1 MPSLRTIFRCFNLL
15 LVVAASYAASLFAT
29 QVLENA
35 LAVNSPAP
43 LVARQSADVRR
54 PKQKLPPSAFQ
65 SVLDANVFRARRSD
79 VKPSSKSG
87 PAPPGD
93 LTPVSDAQAPLDVIL
108 AGTVT
113 VRDRSFAM
121 VADGSGRNE
130 KLYRLW
136 DCLPAED
143 NHPTRRCSPAQ
154 GKLMAVRKDRISVRY
169 QGQLLRFRITD
180 KPLIARPAARRAAG
194 RRTNALI
201 GQAKFGGAATFP
213 ITREGNVLEIRVP
226 RAEVTQ
232 AFENFSDV
240 LKQARIVPYTGA
252 GGPGFQIRKIRS
264 GSIFQRI
271 GLNNFD
277 IIKAVNGEPIATAD
291 QALRL
296 LTMFRNEKELTL
308 DLQRRNQQLQLNY
321 IIE

>member
-1 MPSLRTIFRCFNLL
+1 MPSLRTICRCCNLL
-15 LVVAASYAASLFAT
+15 LVGAASYAASLFAA
-29 QVLENA
+29 QALENA
-35 LAVNSPAP
+35 LAMGSPAP

-54 PKQKLPPSAFQ
+54 PKQMLPPSAFQ
-65 SVLDANVFRARRSD
+65 SVLDANVFKARRSD
-79 VKPSSKSG
+79 VKPLG
-87 PAPPGD
+87 DWRPAPAGNS
-93 LTPVSDAQAPLDVIL
+93 TPASDAQAPLNVTL
-108 AGTVT
+108 AGTVIMA
-113 VRDRSFAM
+113 DRSFAM

-154 GKLMAVRKDRISVRY
+154 GKLMAVRKDRIAVRY
-169 QGQLLRFRITD
+169 QGQLLRFRMTD
-180 KPLIARPAARRAAG
+180 KPLSARPAARRAAV
-194 RRTNALI
+194 RRPTAPI
-201 GQAKFGGAATFP
+201 GQARLGGAATFP
-213 ITREGNVLEIRVP
+213 ITRQGNVLEVRVP
-226 RAEVTQ
+226 SAEVSQ

-277 IIKAVNGEPIATAD
+277 IIKAVNGEPITTAD

-308 DLQRRNQQLQLNY
+308 DLQRRNQELKLNY